1 MCTAI
6 TYKTDH
12 FYVGRNLDFDFA
24 YGQKVLITPSKFP
37 LHFTHEEDRPT
48 HYALIGMGIIG
59 ENYPLYFDAMNDQ
72 GLAIAGL
79 NFVGNACYH
88 PYKEGKTNL
97 PLHELIPYILGTCK
111 DMKEARELLAKLN
124 ITDEAQTPSSQKAN
138 LHWILADKNECV
150 VIESM
155 KDGIHIHDNPVGVL
169 TNNPPFDM
177 QMTMFAQYMNLSE
190 KDPVNPY
197 GEEVP
202 LTRYSRGM
210 GSIGLPGDLSST
222 GRFAKCAFTRLHSRS
237 GNDEASSVSQFFHI
251 LHSVEQQDGCCE
263 VKPGFYEIT
272 QYTDCMDTD
281 SGILYY
287 TTYNNSR
294 INAVNMHACD
304 LSSDQLI
311 TYDLVDNADINYQ
324 N

>member
-6 TYKTDH
+6 TFKTNH

-24 YGQKVLITPSKFP
+24 YGQKVLITPSGFP
-37 LHFTHEEDRPT
+37 LSFTHENSLAT
-48 HYALIGMGIIG
+48 HYAIIGMGIIG
-59 ENYPLYFDAMNDQ
+59 NDYPLYFDAMNDQ

-88 PYKEGKTNL
+88 PYKQGKVNL
-97 PLHELIPYILGTCK
+97 PNHELIPYILGTCK
-111 DMKEARELLAKLN
+111 DMTEARQLLDKLN
-124 ITDEAQTPSSQKAN
+124 ITDESQTPGAQKGS

-155 KDGIHIHDNPVGVL
+155 KDGLHIHENPIGVL

-177 QMTMFAQYMNLSE
+177 QMLMFSQYMNLSE
-190 KDPVNPY
+190 KDPVPY
-197 GEEVP
+197 FGE
-202 LTRYSRGM
+202 TRYSRGM

-222 GRFAKCAFTRLHSRS
+222 GRFAKCAFTKLHSRTQET
-237 GNDEASSVSQFFHI
+237 DTACVSQFFHI

-263 VKPGFYEIT
+263 VNPGFYEIT
-272 QYTDCMDTD
+272 QYTDCMDTT

-304 LSSDQLI
+304 LNSRNLI
-311 TYDLVDNADINYQ
+311 TFDLEDQTDIHYQ

>member
-1 MCTAI
+1 
-6 TYKTDH
+6 
-12 FYVGRNLDFDFA
+12 
-24 YGQKVLITPSKFP
+24 
-37 LHFTHEEDRPT
+37 
-48 HYALIGMGIIG
+48 
-59 ENYPLYFDAMNDQ
+59 
-72 GLAIAGL
+72 
-79 NFVGNACYH
+79 
-88 PYKEGKTNL
+88 
-97 PLHELIPYILGTCK
+97 
-111 DMKEARELLAKLN
+111 
-124 ITDEAQTPSSQKAN
+124 
-138 LHWILADKNECV
+138 
-150 VIESM
+150 M